1 MKRKRVVIFIIL
13 AAVLAALVYWQVSQW
28 RRFDWETFSEE
39 TENVNWGLILVA
51 VLCVW
56 AADTLRAWRWAL
68 FLRPVKKV
76 AGITLVASQ
85 FIGFA
90 GLALLGRPGELIR
103 PYVIARRVG
112 MPLSSQ
118 MAVWMV
124 ERIFDFGTV
133 TAFLLADI
141 LFSKSLTTLPV
152 YRGIRTAGFVL
163 TAMVVFGI
171 VVAFVLRRFGL
182 QFAAWIERQLAPRFP
197 ALAGRMSRRTR
208 EFSDGLNTIHDVR
221 SFALC
226 ALLSGLIWAG
236 VAVSY
241 RLVTYAYHDPEVS
254 RLDIPEVILL
264 MFSSIAGGVLQLPI
278 IGGGS
283 QLATIAI
290 MKSENVFNVRPELAT
305 SCGILLWLVTF
316 MSVAPVGLL
325 LARREHVSLT
335 ELAAEEERAEISG
348 NHAAGATANPPT
360 SAQGSDVET

>member
-28 RRFDWETFSEE
+28 RRFGWETFSEE
-39 TENVNWGLILVA
+39 TETVDWGLILVA

-56 AADTLRAWRWAL
+56 AAGTLRAWRWAL

-141 LFSKSLTTLPV
+141 LFSKSLATLPA
-152 YRGIRTAGFVL
+152 YRVIRAAGFVL
-163 TAMVVFGI
+163 CGLVIFGI
-171 VVAFVLRRFGL
+171 AVALVLRRYGVAFS
-182 QFAAWIERQLAPRFP
+182 QWIERQLSPRFP
-197 ALAGRMSRRTR
+197 AVAGRMRRRIR
-208 EFSDGLNTIHDVR
+208 EFSDGLNTIHDLR

-226 ALLSGLIWAG
+226 TLFSALIW
-236 VAVSY
+236 
-241 RLVTYAYHDPEVS
+241 
-254 RLDIPEVILL
+254 
-264 MFSSIAGGVLQLPI
+264 
-278 IGGGS
+278 
-283 QLATIAI
+283 
-290 MKSENVFNVRPELAT
+290 
-305 SCGILLWLVTF
+305 
-316 MSVAPVGLL
+316 
-325 LARREHVSLT
+325 
-335 ELAAEEERAEISG
+335 
-348 NHAAGATANPPT
+348 
-360 SAQGSDVET
+360 

>member
-1 MKRKRVVIFIIL
+1 MKRQRVVIFIIL
-13 AAVLAALVYWQVSQW
+13 ASVLAALVYWQVSQW

-39 TENVNWGLILVA
+39 TENVNWGLILLA
-51 VLCVW
+51 VFCVW
-56 AADTLRAWRWAL
+56 AADTLRAWRWAI

-133 TAFLLADI
+133 TTFLLADI
-141 LFSKSLTTLPV
+141 LFSKSLTTLPA
-152 YRGIRTAGFVL
+152 YGAIRTAGFVL
-163 TAMVVFGI
+163 TAMVLLGVG
-171 VVAFVLRRFGL
+171 VAFVLRRYGL
-182 QFAAWIERQLAPRFP
+182 QLGAWVERRLTPRFP
-197 ALAGRMSRRTR
+197 AVATRMSRRIR
-208 EFSDGLNTIHDVR
+208 EFSEGLNTIHDLR
-221 SFALC
+221 SFILC
-226 ALLSGLIWAG
+226 ALISALVWGG

-241 RLVTYAYHDPEVS
+241 RLVTYAYHDEEVS
-254 RLDIPEVILL
+254 SLDFPQVVLL
-264 MFSSIAGGVLQLPI
+264 MFSSIAGGVLQLPV

-283 QLATIAI
+283 QLATIAT
-290 MKSENVFNVRPELAT
+290 MKSENVFNISPELAT

-335 ELAAEEERAEISG
+335 ELAKEEEEAE
-348 NHAAGATANPPT
+348 
-360 SAQGSDVET
+360 SAQIWGTGQRDDR